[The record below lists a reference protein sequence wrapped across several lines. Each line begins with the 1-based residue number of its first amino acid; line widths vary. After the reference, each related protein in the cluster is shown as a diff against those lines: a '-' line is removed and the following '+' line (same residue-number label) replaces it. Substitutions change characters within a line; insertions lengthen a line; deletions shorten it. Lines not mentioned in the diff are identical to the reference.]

1 MSQEDHL
8 ADRTSK
14 QWRYDVLFRQVTRF
28 FAFFVFS
35 LLAAL
40 IISLLI
46 GSMPAIKTFGVDCPC
61 HRRAGEFWHCAVFN
75 RVISSLVASAIR
87 DRHRAFGWNSQHYLW
102 NVGAFC
108 IRAFFCGTY
117 PALVTEFFRECAWNW
132 LLV

>member
-46 GSMPAIKTFGVDCPC
+46 GSMPAIKTFGAD
-61 HRRAGEFWHCAVFN
+61 FIF
-75 RVISSLVASAIR
+75 SAEWNPVTEK
-87 DRHRAFGWNSQHYLW
+87 FGAWVPI
-102 NVGAFC
+102 VG
-108 IRAFFCGTY
+108 T
-117 PALVTEFFRECAWNW
+117 LVTSLIALAIGVPVSFGIALFLTELSPPGC
-132 LLV
+132 VGH